1 MIRKLSWLAAFAC
14 IPLASFLA
22 CSEPVVIADSEPT
35 DDGRF
40 VTLDSGMDG
49 DASALE
55 TPLMC
60 PSSTCL
66 DPWRTCPSSKFPC
79 DTNLLTD
86 DENCGGCGIR
96 CGGIVDL
103 TAQWTCV
110 DGQCV
115 FGCRGM
121 GSQNCDKNP
130 SNGCETF
137 TQYDPTNCG
146 TCGTVCPAGFD
157 CDYGICVDACEAY
170 GLPDMCPDGTCT
182 DLQSDDANCGSC
194 GVECDT
200 SGVGLPALH
209 DTMHYGC
216 VGGACGVPKCNDS
229 NSENCNGDLNDGCEA
244 NLHTPEHC
252 VSCDDVCPA
261 GKFCGYGGGGWKC
274 LCGEGQT
281 RCISNYPNEGA
292 CRSLD
297 DDPLNCG
304 GCDNVCPGGAWPHY
318 QPMCTSGVCGGAC
331 QTNYADCDELLDNGC
346 EVDTRVDNRN
356 CGACGHACE
365 PGQACYEGACLVA
378 PCDAGVTAK

>member
-1 MIRKLSWLAAFAC
+1 M
-14 IPLASFLA
+14 
-22 CSEPVVIADSEPT
+22 VIADSEPT